1 MPATTETHSRLEDL
15 PDFLKISLYETASSP
30 LEAASLLVLH
40 IGAVDLLADAIR
52 ESGTQRVILGN
63 CLGGDDLQHFDLLL
77 SVAEARLGLDAGTIT
92 IIASAA
98 DSAKG
103 VSRLFGFEGKSARLE
118 GLTWSRNA
126 LAADLSCDPQSP
138 TVELARMQLV
148 IAARACGVAAYDSAG
163 FLDDAACA
171 DFIVKS
177 RYLGFDGMT
186 FAVQAS
192 GRAGRMISNTS
203 LASE

>member
-1 MPATTETHSRLEDL
+1 MDL
-15 PDFLKISLYETASSP
+15 PDLVKISLYETASSP
-30 LEAASLLVLH
+30 LEAAPLLVLQ
-40 IGAVDLLADAIR
+40 IGAVDMLAEAIR

-77 SVAEARLGLDAGTIT
+77 SVAEARLGLDAGTIG

-103 VSRLFGFEGKSARLE
+103 VVRLSSFEGRSARLE
-118 GLTWSRNA
+118 GLTWSRDG
-126 LAADLSCDPQSP
+126 LAADLGCDPKSP

-148 IAARACGVAAYDSAG
+148 IVARACGVAAYDSPDV
-163 FLDDAACA
+163 LDEDSRA
-171 DFIVKS
+171 DFISKS

-186 FAVQAS
+186 FAAQA
-192 GRAGRMISNTS
+192 
-203 LASE
+203 